1 MSAEHTAAFKHLPN
15 TKNKSHLMRLT
26 MNCIRG
32 LHGFPLVTTI
42 FPNTIPIVYTYLHRK
57 SLKSQ
62 ICCHQFDSPFT
73 YGLNQILCM

>member
-32 LHGFPLVTTI
+32 LNGFPHVTTI
-42 FPNTIPIVYTYLHRK
+42 FPNTIPIVYTSTVNPSSHRFAAI
-57 SLKSQ
+57 SLIEHSR
-62 ICCHQFDSPFT
+62 
-73 YGLNQILCM
+73 MV